1 MEKEVKN
8 TRAKKTNIIIGILLV
23 IAWMI
28 VIFIFSAMA
37 GDDSANLSSGLLHTI
52 LKVIPGLA
60 ESKTAHLIVR
70 KLAHMTEY
78 AILCGLILNL
88 EYQITNKV
96 KLKQI
101 AIAILGSFL
110 YACTDEWH
118 QTFISGRSGNMLDVG
133 IDTLG
138 AIIAMVF
145 LFAIVQIR
153 KIKQES

>member
-1 MEKEVKN
+1 MERKN
-8 TRAKKTNIIIGILLV
+8 IKVIIAGILV

-60 ESKTAHLIVR
+60 ESQTAHLLVR

-96 KLKQI
+96 KFKQVV
-101 AIAILGSFL
+101 IAILGSFL

-118 QTFISGRSGNMLDVG
+118 QTFISGRSGNILDVG

-138 AIIAMVF
+138 AIIAMVV
-145 LFAIVQIR
+145 LFAIMQIR
-153 KIKQES
+153 KINKSSKLTK

>member
-1 MEKEVKN
+1 MERKN
-8 TRAKKTNIIIGILLV
+8 IKVIIAGILI

-37 GDDSANLSSGLLHTI
+37 GDDSTNLSSGLLHTI
-52 LKVIPGLA
+52 LKVIPSLA
-60 ESKTAHLIVR
+60 ESQTAHLIVR

-96 KLKQI
+96 KFKQVV
-101 AIAILGSFL
+101 IAILGSFL

-138 AIIAMVF
+138 AIIAIAVTF
-145 LFAIVQIR
+145 SIIQIR

>member
-1 MEKEVKN
+1 MERKN
-8 TRAKKTNIIIGILLV
+8 IKVIIAGILV

-60 ESKTAHLIVR
+60 ESQTAHLIVR

-78 AILCGLILNL
+78 AILCSLILNL

-96 KLKQI
+96 KFKQV

-138 AIIAMVF
+138 AIIAIAVTF
-145 LFAIVQIR
+145 SIVQIK
-153 KIKQES
+153 KIKQVS